1 MATPSASSVI
11 VSAMESRPRILIPG
25 MVKRESGLIVPSTL
39 GTEPADAS
47 PHLLHLPE
55 SQLSDETL
63 LVIGTAPS
71 DLDAMFVAPDPEA
84 LGMPNPSL
92 ESVCELLRSVPVE
105 PAMFGLAGIAA
116 ACWHAG
122 FDQAKHL
129 ALAEE
134 IFVGRPVLEQL
145 QAFVAESRNHVL
157 FNEQHLTILMRLLLI
172 HGADGDAHVDLTDQQ
187 VDALLMAMLAVG
199 GLTARHG
206 DPERSGEEPLGWVP
220 WLVRS
225 GLYFDRS
232 NLGSDQRRARALF
245 VDLAG
250 EAPADGASWCD
261 LAAWAADDL
270 VGVEKQFA
278 YGYAMG
284 AFSKGL
290 FEDVPTTERFVGIVP
305 DGLLAG
311 NLDAE
316 HVQKLV
322 VASSASREE
331 YLKRFA
337 EFDDIDHL
345 LWDRTP
351 FEQRPFFRVRDGR
364 LVLLSPRFLHSWM
377 GEGVY
382 YRLLDAAMR
391 RPDPIRKAKRATLR
405 FTRFHGELM
414 ERYVHRLAERSH
426 ADQIRARVVHVSGEQ
441 TYVGAKG
448 AQKKSPDLVLSY
460 ATDVVAIE
468 VTGGRPSRRTRVLS
482 DPSLIEKE
490 LDDRVIGKLRELDTA
505 LIDVLDNTVAIP
517 GLRLDLVERVW
528 PVLVI
533 PATIIQSDF
542 VWNHIGQKAPDLF
555 THHRALQPPTLFSIE
570 DLERA
575 LAAVETGAGLP
586 AILGTRLN
594 SLYRQMPPSHFFQHH
609 FKTDRRPTYLDEQ
622 LALVSEEARQALRLQ
637 AGAR

>member
-1 MATPSASSVI
+1 MDPP
-11 VSAMESRPRILIPG
+11 PRILIPG
-25 MVKRESGLIVPSTL
+25 MVERKSGLLVPSTFAK
-39 GTEPADAS
+39 ESADTR
-47 PHLLHLPE
+47 PGLLHLPE
-55 SQLSDETL
+55 SGLPDEGL
-63 LVIGTAPS
+63 LVVGAAPS
-71 DLDAMFVAPDPEA
+71 DLDAMFVAPDPEV
-84 LGMPNPSL
+84 LGMANPTL
-92 ESVCELLRSVPVE
+92 ESICEVLRSVPVE

-122 FDQAKHL
+122 VDQAKHL

-134 IFVGRPVLEQL
+134 IFVGRPILEQL
-145 QAFVAESRNHVL
+145 QTFVADDRHHVI
-157 FNEQHLTILMRLLLI
+157 FNEQHLTILMRLLLV
-172 HGADGDAHVDLTDQQ
+172 HGADGEAHVDLTDRQ
-187 VDALLMAMLAVG
+187 VDALLIAMLAVG

-206 DPERSGEEPLGWVP
+206 DPERSGDEPLGWVP

-232 NLGSDQRRARALF
+232 NLGSDQGRARALF

-250 EAPADGASWCD
+250 EAPSDGADWCD

-284 AFSKGL
+284 AFSKG
-290 FEDVPTTERFVGIVP
+290 FDEDVPTTKRFIGIVP

-311 NLDAE
+311 NLDDE
-316 HVQKLV
+316 HVQKLITV
-322 VASSASREE
+322 SSANREDYVE
-331 YLKRFA
+331 RFA
-337 EFDDIDHL
+337 EHDDIDHL

-364 LVLLSPRFLHSWM
+364 LLLLSPRFLHSWM
-377 GEGVY
+377 GEGIY

-391 RPDPIRKAKRATLR
+391 RPDPARRAQRATLR

-426 ADQIRARVVHVSGEQ
+426 ADQIRAGVVYISGER
-441 TYVGAKG
+441 TYIGRTG
-448 AQKKSPDLVLSY
+448 TQRKSSDLVLSY

-490 LDDRVIGKLRELDTA
+490 LDDRVIGKLEELDAA
-505 LIDVLDNTVAIP
+505 LIDVLDGTAEIP

-533 PATIIQSDF
+533 PATINQSDF
-542 VWNHIGQKAPDLF
+542 VWDHIKQKAPDLF
-555 THHRALQPPTLFSIE
+555 THHHALQPPTLFSIE

-575 LAAVETGAGLP
+575 LAAVEAGAGLP
-586 AILGTRLN
+586 AILGARLN
-594 SLYRQMPPSHFFQHH
+594 SLYRQMPPSRFFQHH
-609 FKTDRRPTYLDEQ
+609 FKTDRRPAYLEEQ
-622 LALVSEEARQALRLQ
+622 LLLMIEDVRVALSF
-637 AGAR
+637 AGAD